1 MLQIGLIGYITELKQ
16 WAGDRNRKLKLEDF
30 QGNIY
35 ELKEFEELEDGD
47 LNPIELYAYYL
58 GLYINNQHSDN
69 IYLEYL
75 LSFPVT
81 YNLNIREKIL
91 NSFKKGIAKALPDIG
106 DEIENLKVTT
116 GVSEP
121 ASYASIALQEY
132 GLAEENEKNFY
143 GIFDFGWEELLIL
156 FWVYLGWGR
165 MKIKK
170 NGKKI

>member
-1 MLQIGLIGYITELKQ
+1 MKFRPKTKWDDLTISHTAYENLKNSSSDRFNGYLTELKQ
-16 WAGDRNRKLKLEDF
+16 WAGDRNRKLKIEDF

-35 ELKEFEELEDGD
+35 ELKEFEKLEDGD

-81 YNLNIREKIL
+81 YNLDIREKIL
-91 NSFKKGIAKALPDIG
+91 SSFKKGIAKALPDIG
-106 DEIENLKVTT
+106 DEVENLKVTA

-132 GLAEENEKNFY
+132 G
-143 GIFDFGWEELLIL
+143 
-156 FWVYLGWGR
+156 
-165 MKIKK
+165 
-170 NGKKI
+170 